1 MPSIKIAANYIT
13 FAPTTGHLQIIF
25 DEDDDPSTPLV
36 EAEVQAPPFPHLTGD
51 WNFNTFG
58 RPHGANTPYIADDDT
73 VEDADRYVRTDA
85 LILEPYQTAESVW
98 NMLRSVHN
106 ALAVSAPDLDY
117 DTFQNSNSYV
127 RTALYSVGIDL
138 SDYLTAVTPNDVL
151 GFPGDDK
158 NVLLDPNRG
167 VIFGNSP
174 IDMNLSGTNSGTAG
188 ADFIRT
194 GTGNDTIDGKAG
206 DDVITGGKGNDTLN
220 GGIGDDSYH
229 IARSGDGIDTIT
241 DEDGQ
246 GLIFL
251 DESDTSS
258 AIIGT
263 AIPVSGGT
271 GGKQLY
277 EIANNNVK
285 LEYDPT
291 SKILNIYD
299 WDGKDTD
306 DKIIINDFDSGEL
319 GITLPPQG
327 INLISG
333 LGGTAGFGE
342 QLLGRNDDGSTG
354 FVDVSSIFEDGIN
367 FFGREFTG
375 LWVNNNGSVTFNG
388 ARSTFTPSVITGV
401 SGNPEITPYFADVDT
416 RGGATSP
423 TFGGNSTG
431 SNLVYYDF
439 DTASDRLI
447 VTWDDVGY
455 YSGQIDKLNAFQ
467 LVLTD
472 RGSGDFDIE
481 FRYEDMNWTTGTSS
495 GGTNGLGG
503 TVARAGYT
511 AGTGD
516 PRAFFELPASGN
528 QEAMLALDETVGNTG
543 DTGRWTFN
551 VRSGDVVTS
560 DIPPLPPIGMS
571 GWTVGDP
578 HLSTLDGVGYDFQA
592 AGEFVLLH
600 GVSDPS
606 FEIQARMVPMGNN
619 ISANSA
625 VATNLSGVAVMV
637 DAQDTIPLHVA
648 GIATTIDNF
657 SSLAVGNDRIFR
669 EDDTYTIVYAG
680 ADGVV
685 NAGDSRLIVDVLNN
699 RVDIDIRLNTE
710 MAGDLEGLLGDGD
723 GNPDNDIA
731 LADGTVLER
740 PLAFDV
746 LYGQY
751 RDDWRVSN
759 IVDSLFTYDTGE
771 NLTGFYLPAYPNSLV
786 TLDSLEPAVREAA
799 ELAALNAGLSP
810 GSINFNNAVLDFALT
825 GDNSYIT
832 SSLDVPIISES
843 NFVPVTEPHFNEIL
857 GTTGRDNIIGTPA
870 NDRISS
876 LSGNVDQMTGGAGA
890 DIFVFG
896 AETVNGIRERDIILD
911 YAVGVDSILLEDGAT
926 VGSIRQTTS
935 GVVVFLEGDQDAI
948 YVQGDGVLVGNLTFI
963 PENILLAG

>member
-1 MPSIKIAANYIT
+1 MSKITIEGTPVGFVSGDEGGFPFSIS
-13 FAPTTGHLQIIF
+13 GHLLLVY
-25 DEDDDPSTPLV
+25 EDDTGNEFVLRGGPTPTDLITDGSRYGALYLQYTPIEDSVDRRIDADGNTLTPEERGSTEIPLGTRSAEDVIDVLLKHATNIHNKMLPYDP
-36 EAEVQAPPFPHLTGD
+36 E
-51 WNFNTFG
+51 
-58 RPHGANTPYIADDDT
+58 GANSNGTIGNLL
-73 VEDADRYVRTDA
+73 A
-85 LILEPYQTAESVW
+85 LIGV
-98 NMLRSVHN
+98 NV
-106 ALAVSAPDLDY
+106 
-117 DTFQNSNSYV
+117 
-127 RTALYSVGIDL
+127 
-138 SDYLTAVTPNDVL
+138 NDVL
-151 GFPGDDK
+151 PDPDGLMLIPFSGKDLDFSFDYSINATDGNDILVGRVGSQIFNGLGNNDQLIGGADSDTYKFSGTYGKDTIIDD
-158 NVLLDPNRG
+158 NG
-167 VIFGNSP
+167 VIE
-174 IDMNLSGTNSGTAG
+174 IDGTVLSGTAVLNTTANKY
-188 ADFIRT
+188 RLEQ
-194 GTGNDTIDGKAG
+194 DGKFFVMSKVNDSGAMDEAG
-206 DDVITGGKGNDTLN
+206 NHLRIAVNDN
-220 GGIGDDSYH
+220 
-229 IARSGDGIDTIT
+229 
-241 DEDGQ
+241 
-246 GLIFL
+246 
-251 DESDTSS
+251 SDTPASS
-258 AIIGT
+258 
-263 AIPVSGGT
+263 
-271 GGKQLY
+271 
-277 EIANNNVK
+277 
-285 LEYDPT
+285 
-291 SKILNIYD
+291 
-299 WDGKDTD
+299 
-306 DKIIINDFDSGEL
+306 IIIKDFVEGTF
-319 GITLPPQG
+319 GITLNSDFRH
-327 INLISG
+327 ISLISG
-333 LGGTAGFGE
+333 LGGEANFGE
-342 QLLGRNDDGSTG
+342 WSLPRNDDLSTS
-354 FVDVSSIFEDGIN
+354 FIDTTSIFEDGIN

-375 LWVNNNGSVTFNG
+375 LWINNNGSVTFNG
-388 ARSTFTPSVITGV
+388 PRSTFTPSVITGV

-455 YSGQIDKLNAFQ
+455 FSNHIDKLNAFQ
-467 LVLTD
+467 LILTD
-472 RGSGDFDIE
+472 RGRGDFDIE
-481 FRYEDMNWTTGTSS
+481 FRYEDMNWTTGGAS
-495 GGTNGLGG
+495 GGANGLGG

-551 VRSGDVVTS
+551 VRSGDVVTA

-685 NAGDSRLIVDVLNN
+685 NAGDSRLIVDVLSN
-699 RVDIDIRLNTE
+699 RVDIDVRLNTE

-723 GNPDNDIA
+723 GNPNNDIA
-731 LADGTVLER
+731 LANGTVLDR

-771 NLTGFYLPAYPNSLV
+771 SLADFYLPAYPNSLV

-857 GTTGRDNIIGTPA
+857 GTTGRDNIIGTPD

-890 DIFVFG
+890 DIFVFS

-911 YAVGVDSILLEDGAT
+911 YEVGVDSILLEDGAT